1 MFAGREGLDSI
12 RRIAPEIPRLLSK
25 DGVAAVEIGASQGR
39 AARRLL
45 QRDGLGG
52 RVVQDLAGKDRAII
66 LTWV

>member
-1 MFAGREGLDSI
+1 MEFASDF

-25 DGVAAVEIGASQGR
+25 DGIAAVEIGASQAR

-45 QRDGLGG
+45 QRDGLSG
-52 RVVQDLAGKDRAII
+52 RVVQDLAGNDRAII